1 MKPVLRQ
8 KLFACIIAITMVAS
22 GGNISSALAHAPDSS
37 NTQPQIASEQ
47 DDPIQVPYAAV
58 AEAEHLIAEG
68 TIDSEMLKSLNEIDV
83 NYEIVG
89 PQPRILPA
97 VAAIAV
103 GAVSWCVKGALSSLP
118 ASGIQHLASKA
129 HDGIAPPNWVMNAIF
144 GCAGDPVVGALTSQF
159 ARVKFAGAVLAAVIK
174 LRNFG

>member
-1 MKPVLRQ
+1 
-8 KLFACIIAITMVAS
+8 MVAS

-68 TIDSEMLKSLNEIDV
+68 TIDSEMLKSLNEIDG

-89 PQPRILPA
+89 LQP
-97 VAAIAV
+97 VY
-103 GAVSWCVKGALSSLP
+103 
-118 ASGIQHLASKA
+118 
-129 HDGIAPPNWVMNAIF
+129 N
-144 GCAGDPVVGALTSQF
+144 T
-159 ARVKFAGAVLAAVIK
+159 
-174 LRNFG
+174 